1 MTVDARTTLRTLD
14 VSDRPYRYYSLNAA
28 HSLGIGEIARLP
40 YCLKVLLENRLRDVA
55 MGRGDPADIAAFGEW
70 LQAGCCEREIE
81 FRPARVMM
89 VDVSGV
95 PLAGDLAAMRDAAV
109 RLGGDPKKINPLIPV
124 DFVIDHSVMADYAGS
139 ESAVQRN
146 IALEFERNHERYAF
160 IKWVASAFDNLRVV
174 PPGTGICHQVNLER
188 LGRVMWTVEDDTG
201 SLAYPDSVLGM
212 DSHTAMINSLGV
224 VGWGVGGM
232 EGGCA
237 ALGEAVSLL
246 LPDVVGCRLSGRPRP
261 GITSTDIVLS
271 VTNVMRTRKLV
282 GKFIEF
288 FGPGVEA
295 LSLPDRATIANM
307 TPEYGATMSFF
318 PVDRETLAYLRLT
331 GRDESH
337 LALVEAYCRAQG
349 LFRAAD
355 APPPR
360 FSETLEIDLGA
371 IEPSVAGPK
380 RPQERRSLAQVPTA
394 FSAAHPAKESTTGRQ
409 RPSVAHGD
417 VIIAAITS
425 CTNTSNPSVM
435 IGAGLLARNARR
447 RGLRPPSWVKT
458 SLSPGSRVV
467 SGYLEASGLQEDLNA
482 IGFQLTGYGC
492 MTCMGNSGPIDAQ
505 LAERI
510 EADDIAVAAVLSG
523 NRNFEGRVHPNA
535 RANFLAS
542 PPLVVAYALAG
553 TVTKDLSSEPLGTDP
568 NGAPVYLREIW
579 PDPEEIR
586 VSIERYLTPDLFRNR
601 YANFDVGTPE
611 WQAIEGGTGVTFAW
625 NEASHYIRRPPYFD
639 DMRRELA
646 PVTDIVGARV
656 LGLFGDMLTTDHISP
671 IGSIGRNSPAGLY
684 LQSLGVQPQ
693 DFNNYGSRRLNHE
706 VMMRGAFA
714 NARIRNELVPGV
726 EGSATVHF
734 PSGAR
739 MSVFD
744 AAMRYRA
751 ERVPLVVVGGSEYGA
766 GSSRDW
772 AAKGPRLL
780 GVRAIIAQSFE
791 RIHRSNLVGMGVL
804 PLELPDGVTRHTL
817 GIDGSETFDIR
828 GLEGALTPRM
838 QLTCVITLT
847 DGKRTETRLTMRL
860 DTRPEVE
867 YYRHG
872 GTYNYVLRSRL

>member
-1 MTVDARTTLRTLD
+1 MTIDPRTTLRSLH
-14 VSDRPYRYYSLNAA
+14 VSGREYRYYSLDAA
-28 HSLGIGEIARLP
+28 RSLGLADAGRLP
-40 YCLKVLLENRLRDVA
+40 CCLKVLLENRLRDVA
-55 MGRGDPADIAAFGEW
+55 DGRGDPADIAAFREW
-70 LQAGCCEREIE
+70 LNEGHCDREIE

-109 RLGGDPKKINPLIPV
+109 RLGGDPRRINPLIPV
-124 DFVIDHSVMADYAGS
+124 DFVIDHSVMVDQASSSDAL
-139 ESAVQRN
+139 QNN
-146 IALEFERNHERYAF
+146 IALEFARNHERYAF
-160 IKWVASAFDNLRVV
+160 IKWVAIAFDNLRVI
-174 PPGTGICHQVNLER
+174 PPGTGICHQVNLEK
-188 LGRVMWTVEDDTG
+188 LARVVWTFEDRSG
-201 SLAYPDSVLGM
+201 SLAFPDSVLGM

-224 VGWGVGGM
+224 AGWGVGGM
-232 EGGCA
+232 EGGSA

-246 LPDVVGCRLSGRPRP
+246 LPDVVGCRLSGKPRP

-271 VTNVMRTRKLV
+271 VTNVMRARKLV

-288 FGPGVEA
+288 YGPGVDA

-331 GRDESH
+331 GRDEAQ

-349 LFRAAD
+349 LFRDAD
-355 APPPR
+355 SPLPL
-360 FSETLEIDLGA
+360 FSETLEIDLAA

-380 RPQERRSLAQVPTA
+380 RPQERRSLAQVPAA
-394 FSAAHPAKESTTGRQ
+394 FASAHPSSPIVENGKRNRIAQ
-409 RPSVAHGD
+409 GD

-425 CTNTSNPSVM
+425 CTNTSNPAVM

-447 RGLRPPSWVKT
+447 RGLRPPPWVKT

-467 SGYLEASGLQEDLNA
+467 SGYLEASGLQDDLNA
-482 IGFQLTGYGC
+482 IGFHLAGYGC
-492 MTCMGNSGPIDAQ
+492 MTCMGNSGPVDPE
-505 LAERI
+505 LAEAI
-510 EADDIAVAAVLSG
+510 EANDIAVAAVLSG

-553 TVTKDLSSEPLGTDP
+553 TVTKDLSTEPLGTDP
-568 NGAPVYLREIW
+568 SGVPVYLRDIW

-586 VSIERYLTPDLFRNR
+586 SSISRHLTPDLFRAR
-601 YANFDVGTPE
+601 YADFSAGTSE
-611 WQAIEGGTGVTFAW
+611 WRAIEGGSGLTFAW
-625 NEASHYIRRPPYFD
+625 DQASHYIRRPPYFD
-639 DMRRELA
+639 TMRRELD
-646 PVTDIVGARV
+646 PISDIVGARV
-656 LGLFGDMLTTDHISP
+656 LGMFGDMLTTDHISP
-671 IGSIGRNSPAGLY
+671 IGSIGRNSPAGTY

-706 VMMRGAFA
+706 VMMRGTFA

-734 PSGAR
+734 PGKER

-772 AAKGPRLL
+772 AAKGARLL

-804 PLELPDGVTRHTL
+804 PLELPEAVTRHTL
-817 GIDGSETFDIR
+817 GIKGDEIFAIR

-838 QLTCVITLT
+838 QLRCTIARS
-847 DGKRTETRLTMRL
+847 DGTRTETDVTMRL
-860 DTRPEVE
+860 DTRSEVE

-872 GTYNYVLRSRL
+872 GTFNFVLRSRL

>member
-1 MTVDARTTLRTLD
+1 MTIDPRMTLRSLH
-14 VSDRPYRYYSLNAA
+14 VSGRDYRYYSLDAA
-28 HSLGIGEIARLP
+28 RSAGLADAARLP

-55 MGRGDPADIAAFGEW
+55 AGRGDPADIEAFGEW
-70 LQAGCCEREIE
+70 LVQGHCDREIE

-109 RLGGDPKKINPLIPV
+109 RLGGDPKRINPLIPV
-124 DFVIDHSVMADYAGS
+124 DFVIDHSVMADEAS
-139 ESAVQRN
+139 TSDAQQRN
-146 IALEFERNHERYAF
+146 IAIEFARNHERYAF
-160 IKWVASAFDNLRVV
+160 IKWVASAFDNLRVI
-174 PPGTGICHQVNLER
+174 PPGIGICHQINLEK
-188 LGRVMWTVEDDTG
+188 LARVVWTLDDADG
-201 SLAYPDSVLGM
+201 PLAFPDSLLGM

-232 EGGCA
+232 EGGSA

-246 LPDVVGCRLSGRPRP
+246 LPDVVGCRLSGKPRP
-261 GITSTDIVLS
+261 GITSTDIVLT
-271 VTNVMRTRKLV
+271 VTSVMRTHKLV

-288 FGPGVEA
+288 FGPGVDA

-318 PVDRETLAYLRLT
+318 PVDHETLAYLRLS
-331 GRDESH
+331 GRDAPQ

-349 LFRAAD
+349 LFRDAD
-355 APPPR
+355 SPTPR
-360 FSETLEIDLGA
+360 FSETLEIDLAA

-380 RPQERRSLAQVPTA
+380 RPQERRSLAQVPAA
-394 FSAAHPAKESTTGRQ
+394 FTAAHPRTGKASGDKAPAVSQ
-409 RPSVAHGD
+409 GD

-425 CTNTSNPSVM
+425 CTNTSNPAVM

-447 RGLRPPSWVKT
+447 RGLRPPPWVKT

-467 SGYLEASGLQEDLNA
+467 SGYLEASGLQEDLDA
-482 IGFQLTGYGC
+482 IGFNLTGYGC
-492 MTCMGNSGPIDAQ
+492 MTCMGNSGPIDAE
-505 LAERI
+505 LAEAI
-510 EADDIAVAAVLSG
+510 EANDVAVAAVLSG

-553 TVTKDLSSEPLGTDP
+553 SVTKDLSSEPLGVGTD
-568 NGAPVYLREIW
+568 GSPVYLRDVW
-579 PDPEEIR
+579 PDPEEVRAAIA
-586 VSIERYLTPDLFRNR
+586 RYLTPDLFRAR
-601 YANFDVGTPE
+601 YADFSAGTRE
-611 WQAIEGGTGVTFAW
+611 WQAIESGSGVTFAW
-625 NEASHYIRRPPYFD
+625 NAQSTYIRRPPYFD
-639 DMRRELA
+639 TMQREPD

-671 IGSIGRNSPAGLY
+671 IGTIGRNSPAGTY

-706 VMMRGAFA
+706 IMMRGTFA

-734 PSGAR
+734 PSGER

-772 AAKGPRLL
+772 AAKGARLL
-780 GVRAIIAQSFE
+780 GVRAIVAQSFE
-791 RIHRSNLVGMGVL
+791 RIHRSNLAGMGVL
-804 PLELPDGVTRHTL
+804 PLELPEGVTRHTL
-817 GIDGSETFDIR
+817 GIKGDETFDIR
-828 GLEGALTPRM
+828 GLEGTLTPRM
-838 QLTCVITLT
+838 RLHCTIGRSGGTRIETPLTL
-847 DGKRTETRLTMRL
+847 RL
-860 DTRPEVE
+860 DTRSEVE

-872 GTYNYVLRSRL
+872 GTYNFVLRSKL